1 MKSLRMPI
9 VLLLTSCVILSL
21 SADNYSSPVSS
32 VAIADLHRDVCPEGG
47 AGQGGS
53 QGQESLR
60 QVSQVRGQETQII
73 DVLEIKNFT
82 LVTFIPIFQYNKYST
97 IPLGES
103 VYAFPEPRVPE
114 AEVSPTKC

>member
-1 MKSLRMPI
+1 MSIICQDEVSLSIPI

-53 QGQESLR
+53 QGQESLC
-60 QVSQVRGQETQII
+60 QVSQVRGQETQMIA
-73 DVLEIKNFT
+73 VLEIKNY
-82 LVTFIPIFQYNKYST
+82 VSCIHVFQYFNTSN
-97 IPLGES
+97 I
-103 VYAFPEPRVPE
+103 
-114 AEVSPTKC
+114 